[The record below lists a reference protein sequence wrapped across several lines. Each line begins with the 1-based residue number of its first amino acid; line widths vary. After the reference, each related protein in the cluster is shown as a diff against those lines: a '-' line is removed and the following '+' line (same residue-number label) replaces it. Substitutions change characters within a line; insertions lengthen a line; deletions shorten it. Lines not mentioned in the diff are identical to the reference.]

1 MPVLQNCTVPPIPDE
16 RRSYAFGAR
25 LGHALRASTPEGARI
40 GVFGTGGLSHEP
52 GGPRYLEIDE
62 KFDRWF
68 LDLLAQGTTSAS
80 SARRPWSGWRRRGPG
95 TAELLSWLAV
105 MGAVGERDCEVLCYA
120 CVPEWRCGVGA
131 VAWSV

>member
-1 MPVLQNCTVPPIPDE
+1 MLQNCTVPPIPDE

-68 LDLLAQGTTSAS
+68 LDLLAQGDHERILREATLERMEEAGAGGPRSCC
-80 SARRPWSGWRRRGPG
+80 PGWR
-95 TAELLSWLAV
+95 
-105 MGAVGERDCEVLCYA
+105 
-120 CVPEWRCGVGA
+120 
-131 VAWSV
+131 